1 MEELNDF
8 NEEKEESTFDLK
20 AELFKY
26 LAYWK
31 WILLGFLIGGLI
43 AYLYNRY
50 TIPKYNTEAT
60 MMIVDD
66 QEKNAMNATPSGGGA
81 IFSLEDDGIQNHI
94 EKLKSKQL
102 VESVVEELNHNISYF
117 IEGNVIT
124 VEAYKSSPVLIEFIT
139 PDSIIHSISKNL
151 IVTPTS
157 DTSFKLEEEATGY
170 SENHS
175 IGEVIKLDNI
185 QFTIL
190 PKSGKEEGTF
200 RKTSSVNI
208 RIQPLRAVAAEYI
221 SKLQIAQK
229 GQAKDI
235 LSLSIVQETPE
246 KSEDF
251 LNKLMER
258 FNEEGVKD
266 KQEVAENT
274 TKFIQDR
281 LEMITTELDSV
292 EVNIADFK
300 RDNQIMDVSSGASQF
315 QSKFTATEQEIF
327 SIETQLEL
335 LNSVEELLR
344 NQGKYE
350 LLPDVGI
357 SEGGVSGLVNSY
369 NTLIMERNMYLEG
382 GTERNPIVKTITQQ
396 LDSLRENLFENI
408 ESTRRSL
415 NVRLRELNQRGNM
428 AQGEFSNFPGL
439 EKGMRSIERQQ
450 QIKEQLYL
458 FLLQRR
464 EEAAISFAATASVAR
479 VIDAPF
485 TNNDP
490 VDPKPWLI
498 LVGGFLIGLIIPIL
512 IIFAKN
518 MLDTKVHHKGELS
531 GLIKHIPFIGE
542 VPRIGGEQN
551 ERIELNDRTP
561 LAESF
566 RILRTNLAYL
576 FQNKDKD
583 RGEIIFVTSTIKGEG
598 KTFVSYNMARTLAS
612 TGKKVLLIGADIRNP
627 KLHRYGEI
635 SDAAPKGLSDYLYD
649 FEVSENE
656 VVSIEKQAGIKVDMV
671 LSGPIPPNP
680 AELLM
685 NDRLESLLEYA
696 AGIYDYVLV
705 DTAPTMIVTD
715 TLLVSPLADTTLYV
729 VRADF
734 TDKKMLDFP
743 KELKQQGKLKSPAI
757 ILNDVDY
764 SKFSYGAKYGYSY
777 GYGYGYGAD
786 KESRW
791 QRIKNRMTGKKN

>member
-8 NEEKEESTFDLK
+8 TEEKEESTFDLK
-20 AELFKY
+20 AEIFKY
-26 LAYWK
+26 IAYWK

-50 TIPKYNTEAT
+50 TIPKYSTEAT

-102 VESVVEELNHNISYF
+102 VESVVDELNHNVSYF

-157 DTSFKLEEEATGY
+157 DTSFKLEEEASGY
-170 SENHS
+170 SKDHS

-190 PKSGKEEGTF
+190 PKSGGEEGTF
-200 RKTSSVNI
+200 RKTSPVNI
-208 RIQPLRAVAAEYI
+208 RIQSLRAVAAEYI
-221 SKLQIAQK
+221 SKLQISQK

-235 LSLSIVQETPE
+235 LALSLVHASSG

-258 FNEEGVKD
+258 FNEEGIED

-274 TKFIQDR
+274 TQFIQDR

-292 EVNIADFK
+292 EGGIAEFK
-300 RDNQIMDVSSGASQF
+300 RENRLMDISSGASEF
-315 QSKFTATEQEIF
+315 QSKFSAAEQEIF
-327 SIETQLEL
+327 GLETELSLLESIEE
-335 LNSVEELLR
+335 VLR
-344 NQGKYE
+344 NQGNYE
-350 LLPDVGI
+350 LLPEVGI
-357 SEGGVSGLVNSY
+357 SEGGVAGLITSY
-369 NTLIMERNMYLEG
+369 NTLVMERNMYLKA
-382 GTERNPIVKTITQQ
+382 GTEKNPIVETITEQ
-396 LDSLRENLFENI
+396 LDSLRENLYENI

-415 NVRLRELNQRGNM
+415 NVRLRELNQRENV
-428 AQGEFSNFPGL
+428 AQGQFSNFPGL
-439 EKGMRSIERQQ
+439 EKGMRSIQRQQ
-450 QIKEQLYL
+450 EIKEQLYL

-479 VIDAPF
+479 VIDAAF
-485 TNNDP
+485 TNNAP

-498 LVGGFLIGLIIPIL
+498 LVGGFIIGLIIPIL
-512 IIFAKN
+512 IIFLKD
-518 MLDTKVHHKGELS
+518 MLDTRVHHKGELS

-542 VPRIGGEQN
+542 VPRITSDQSEQ
-551 ERIELNDRTP
+551 IELNDRSP

-576 FQNKDKD
+576 IQNKDKD
-583 RGEIIFVTSTIKGEG
+583 RGEVIFITSTIKGEG
-598 KTFVSYNMARTLAS
+598 KTFVSYNMARTLGS

-627 KLHRYGEI
+627 KLHRYADVAMGEKR
-635 SDAAPKGLSDYLYD
+635 S
-649 FEVSENE
+649 V
-656 VVSIEKQAGIKVDMV
+656 
-671 LSGPIPPNP
+671 
-680 AELLM
+680 
-685 NDRLESLLEYA
+685 
-696 AGIYDYVLV
+696 
-705 DTAPTMIVTD
+705 
-715 TLLVSPLADTTLYV
+715 
-729 VRADF
+729 
-734 TDKKMLDFP
+734 
-743 KELKQQGKLKSPAI
+743 
-757 ILNDVDY
+757 
-764 SKFSYGAKYGYSY
+764 
-777 GYGYGYGAD
+777 
-786 KESRW
+786 
-791 QRIKNRMTGKKN
+791 

>member
-1 MEELNDF
+1 M
-8 NEEKEESTFDLK
+8 
-20 AELFKY
+20 
-26 LAYWK
+26 
-31 WILLGFLIGGLI
+31 FL
-43 AYLYNRY
+43 
-50 TIPKYNTEAT
+50 
-60 MMIVDD
+60 
-66 QEKNAMNATPSGGGA
+66 GGA
-81 IFSLEDDGIQNHI
+81 
-94 EKLKSKQL
+94 
-102 VESVVEELNHNISYF
+102 
-117 IEGNVIT
+117 
-124 VEAYKSSPVLIEFIT
+124 
-139 PDSIIHSISKNL
+139 NL
-151 IVTPTS
+151 
-157 DTSFKLEEEATGY
+157 A
-170 SENHS
+170 
-175 IGEVIKLDNI
+175 
-185 QFTIL
+185 
-190 PKSGKEEGTF
+190 
-200 RKTSSVNI
+200 
-208 RIQPLRAVAAEYI
+208 
-221 SKLQIAQK
+221 
-229 GQAKDI
+229 
-235 LSLSIVQETPE
+235 
-246 KSEDF
+246 
-251 LNKLMER
+251 
-258 FNEEGVKD
+258 
-266 KQEVAENT
+266 
-274 TKFIQDR
+274 
-281 LEMITTELDSV
+281 
-292 EVNIADFK
+292 
-300 RDNQIMDVSSGASQF
+300 
-315 QSKFTATEQEIF
+315 QSKFTKAESEIF
-327 SIETQLEL
+327 GIETQLQLINSIENYL
-335 LNSVEELLR
+335 LDNEP
-344 NQGKYE
+344 YT
-350 LLPDVGI
+350 LLPDAGVT
-357 SEGGVSGLVNSY
+357 EGGIQGLVNSY
-369 NTLIMERNMYLEG
+369 NSLVLQRNGYLKE
-382 GTERNPIVKTITQQ
+382 GTEINPVVETITTQ
-396 LDSLRENLFENI
+396 LNSLRENLFETI
-408 ESTRRSL
+408 ESTKRSL
-415 NVRLRELNQRGNM
+415 NVRLRELNQRENI
-428 AQGEFSNFPGL
+428 AQGQFSNFPGL

-485 TNNDP
+485 TNNNP

-498 LVGGFLIGLIIPIL
+498 LVGGFIIGLIIPIL

-542 VPRIGGEQN
+542 VPRVAGEQN

-612 TGKKVLLIGADIRNP
+612 TGKKVLLVGADIRNP

-649 FEVSENE
+649 FEVTESE
-656 VVSIEKQAGIKVDMV
+656 VISIEKQAGIKVDMV

-696 AGIYDYVLV
+696 AGVYDYVLV

-734 TDKKMLDFP
+734 TDKKMLNFP

-791 QRIKNRMTGKKN
+791 QRMKSRMTGKKN

>member
-8 NEEKEESTFDLK
+8 TEEKEESSFDLK
-20 AELFKY
+20 AEIYKY
-26 LAYWK
+26 LTYWK
-31 WILLGFLIGGLI
+31 WILLGFLIGGLL

-50 TIPKYNTEAT
+50 TIPKYSTEAT

-102 VESVVEELNHNISYF
+102 VESVVNELDHNISYF

-139 PDSIIHSISKNL
+139 PDTIVHSISKNL
-151 IVTPTS
+151 VVTPNS
-157 DTSFKLEEEATGY
+157 DTSFTLEEEATGY
-170 SENHS
+170 SENHN
-175 IGEVIKLDNI
+175 IGEVIKLDDLE
-185 QFTIL
+185 FTIL
-190 PKSGKEEGTF
+190 PKSGEEEGTF

-208 RIQPLRAVAAEYI
+208 RIQPLRTVAAEYI
-221 SKLQIAQK
+221 AKLQIAQK

-235 LSLSIVQETPE
+235 LALSLVQASSE

-292 EVNIADFK
+292 EVGIAEFK
-300 RDNQIMDVSSGASQF
+300 RENRLMDISSGASEF
-315 QSKFTATEQEIF
+315 QSKFSAAEQEIF
-327 SIETQLEL
+327 ALETELSLLESIEE
-335 LNSVEELLR
+335 VLR
-344 NQGKYE
+344 NQGNYE
-350 LLPDVGI
+350 LLPEVGI
-357 SEGGVSGLVNSY
+357 SEGGVAGLINSY
-369 NTLIMERNMYLEG
+369 NTLVMERNMYLKA
-382 GTERNPIVKTITQQ
+382 GTEKNPIVETITEQ
-396 LDSLRENLFENI
+396 LDSLRENLYENI
-408 ESTRRSL
+408 ASTRRSI
-415 NVRLRELNQRGNM
+415 NVRLRELNQRENV
-428 AQGEFSNFPGL
+428 AQGQFSTFPGL

-479 VIDAPF
+479 VIDEAF
-485 TNNDP
+485 TNNSP

-512 IIFAKN
+512 IIFLKN
-518 MLDTKVHHKGELS
+518 MLDTKVHHKGELQS
-531 GLIKHIPFIGE
+531 LTKHVPFIGE
-542 VPRIGGEQN
+542 VPRIASDQSEQ
-551 ERIELNDRTP
+551 IELNDRSP

-576 FQNKDKD
+576 IQNKNKD
-583 RGEIIFVTSTIKGEG
+583 RGEVIFVTSTIKGEG
-598 KTFVSYNMARTLAS
+598 KTFVSYNMARTLRS

-627 KLHRYGEI
+627 KLHRYADVTVGE
-635 SDAAPKGLSDYLYD
+635 KGLSDYLYD
-649 FEVSENE
+649 FDVTEDQIISKDQDS
-656 VVSIEKQAGIKVDMV
+656 SIKMDMV

-685 NDRLESLLEYA
+685 NDRMEELISYA
-696 AGIYDYVLV
+696 AKLYDYVLV

-715 TLLVSPLADTTLYV
+715 TLLISPLADTTLYV
-729 VRADF
+729 VRADL

-743 KELKQQGKLKSPAI
+743 KELKQQGKIKSPAI

-777 GYGYGYGAD
+777 GYGYGYGVD
-786 KESRW
+786 KETRW
-791 QRIKNRMTGKKN
+791 ERIKNRMFGKK

>member
-20 AELFKY
+20 AELFKF
-26 LAYWK
+26 LTYWK
-31 WILLGFLIGGLI
+31 LILLGFIIGGLL

-102 VESVVEELNHNISYF
+102 VESVVDELNHNISYF

-139 PDSIIHSISKNL
+139 HDSIINSLSKDF

-157 DTSFKLEEEATGY
+157 DTSFKLEDETIGY
-170 SENHS
+170 SENHK
-175 IGEVIKLDNI
+175 IGEVIKLEDI

-190 PKSGKEEGTF
+190 PKSGEEQGNF
-200 RKTSSVNI
+200 GRTSSVNI
-208 RIQPLRAVAAEYI
+208 KIEPIRDIAAGYI

-235 LSLSIVQETPE
+235 LFLSLVQNTPE

-251 LNKLMER
+251 LSKLMER
-258 FNEEGVKD
+258 FNEEGVEN

-300 RDNQIMDVSSGASQF
+300 RENQIMDIGSGASQF
-315 QSKFTATEQEIF
+315 QSKFSATEQEVF
-327 SIETQLEL
+327 NTETQLEL
-335 LNSVEELLR
+335 LSSVEELLR
-344 NQGKYE
+344 NQGEYE
-350 LLPDVGI
+350 LLPDVGVN
-357 SEGGVSGLVNSY
+357 EGGVSGLINSY
-369 NTLIMERNMYLEG
+369 NTLVMERNMYLEG
-382 GTERNPIVKTITQQ
+382 GTERNPIVKTISQQ

-408 ESTRRSL
+408 ESTRSSL
-415 NVRLRELNQRGNM
+415 NIRLRELNQRGNV
-428 AQGEFSNFPGL
+428 AQGKFSNFPGL

-464 EEAAISFAATASVAR
+464 EEAAISSAATASVAR
-479 VIDAPF
+479 VIDSPF
-485 TNNDP
+485 TNNSP
-490 VDPKPWLI
+490 VDPAPWLI
-498 LVGGFLIGLIIPIL
+498 LIGGFLIGLIIPIG
-512 IIFAKN
+512 IIFIKN
-518 MLDTKVHHKGELS
+518 FLDTKVHHKGDLS
-531 GLIKHIPFIGE
+531 PLLKLVPFAGE
-542 VPRIGGEQN
+542 VPKIEAEQSD
-551 ERIELNDRTP
+551 IIALNDRSP

-566 RILRTNLAYL
+566 RILRTNLAY
-576 FQNKDKD
+576 
-583 RGEIIFVTSTIKGEG
+583 IIQKKKKEVADVIYVTSTIKGEG
-598 KTFVSYNMARTLAS
+598 KTFVSFNLSRTLSS
-612 TGKKVLLIGADIRNP
+612 TDRKVLLIGADVRNP
-627 KLHRYGEI
+627 KLHRYTSLTKGARE
-635 SDAAPKGLSDYLYD
+635 KGLSDYLYD
-649 FEVSENE
+649 HQVSPKDIISKTNE
-656 VVSIEKQAGIKVDMV
+656 DGIAVDV
-671 LSGPIPPNP
+671 ILSGPIPPNP

-685 NDRLESLLEYA
+685 NQRMEQLINTLKPE
-696 AGIYDYVLV
+696 YDYIIV

-715 TLLVSPLADTTLYV
+715 TLLISQLADYTLYV
-729 VRADF
+729 TRANY
-734 TDKKMLDFP
+734 TEKKLLDFP
-743 KELKQQGKLKSPAI
+743 KELKKQGKLKGLSVV
-757 ILNDVDY
+757 LNDVDY

-786 KESRW
+786 EESRW
-791 QRIKNRMTGKKN
+791 TRIKSRLFN

>member
-8 NEEKEESTFDLK
+8 NEDREESTFDLK
-20 AELFKY
+20 AELYKY

-31 WILLGFLIGGLI
+31 WILFGFLMGGLI

-50 TIPKYNTEAT
+50 TIPKYRTGAT

-81 IFSLEDDGIQNHI
+81 IFALQDDGIQNHI
-94 EKLKSKQL
+94 EKLRSKQL
-102 VESVVEELNHNISYF
+102 VESVVAELDHNISYF

-139 PDSIIHSISKNL
+139 PDTIVHSASRNL
-151 IVTPTS
+151 VVTPNS
-157 DTSFKLEEEATGY
+157 DTSFTLEEESTGY
-170 SENHS
+170 SENHN
-175 IGEVIKLDNI
+175 IGEVIKLDDLE
-185 QFTIL
+185 FTIL
-190 PKSGKEEGTF
+190 PKSGEEEGTF

-208 RIQPLRAVAAEYI
+208 RIQPLRSVAADYI

-235 LSLSIVQETPE
+235 LALSLVQASSG

-292 EVNIADFK
+292 EGGIAEFK
-300 RDNQIMDVSSGASQF
+300 RENRLMDISSGASEF
-315 QSKFTATEQEIF
+315 QSKFSAAEQEIF
-327 SIETQLEL
+327 TLETELSLLESIEE
-335 LNSVEELLR
+335 VLR
-344 NQGKYE
+344 NQGNYE
-350 LLPDVGI
+350 LLPEVGI
-357 SEGGVSGLVNSY
+357 SEGGVAGLINSY
-369 NTLIMERNMYLEG
+369 NTLVMERNMYLKA
-382 GTERNPIVKTITQQ
+382 GTEKNPIVETITEQ
-396 LDSLRENLFENI
+396 LDSLRENLYENI
-408 ESTRRSL
+408 ESTRRSI
-415 NVRLRELNQRGNM
+415 NVRLRELNQRENV
-428 AQGEFSNFPGL
+428 AQGQFSNFPGL

-479 VIDAPF
+479 VIDEAF
-485 TNNDP
+485 TNNSP

-518 MLDTKVHHKGELS
+518 MLDTKVHHKGELQS
-531 GLIKHIPFIGE
+531 LTKHVPFIGE
-542 VPRIGGEQN
+542 VPRIGSDQSEQ
-551 ERIELNDRTP
+551 IELNDRSP

-576 FQNKDKD
+576 IQNKNKD
-583 RGEIIFVTSTIKGEG
+583 RGEVIFVTSTIKGEG
-598 KTFVSYNMARTLAS
+598 KTFVSYNMARTLRS

-627 KLHRYGEI
+627 KLHRYADVNVGE
-635 SDAAPKGLSDYLYD
+635 KGLSDYLYD
-649 FEVSENE
+649 FDVTEDQIISKDQDS
-656 VVSIEKQAGIKVDMV
+656 SIKMDMV

-685 NDRLESLLEYA
+685 NDRMEELINYA
-696 AGIYDYVLV
+696 AKLYDYVLV

-715 TLLVSPLADTTLYV
+715 TLLISPLADTTLYV
-729 VRADF
+729 VRADL

-743 KELKQQGKLKSPAI
+743 KELKQQGKIKSPAI

-777 GYGYGYGAD
+777 GYGYGYGVD
-786 KESRW
+786 KASRW
-791 QRIKNRMTGKKN
+791 QRIKSTMFGKK

>member
-1 MEELNDF
+1 MDELNDF
-8 NEEKEESTFDLK
+8 TEEREESTFDLK

-26 LAYWK
+26 LTYWK
-31 WILLGFLIGGLI
+31 WIFLGFLIGGLI

-102 VESVVEELNHNISYF
+102 VESVVDELDHNISYF

-139 PDSIIHSISKNL
+139 PDSIIHFTSKNL
-151 IVTPTS
+151 KVTPTS
-157 DTSFKLEEEATGY
+157 DIAFKLEEEASGY
-170 SENHS
+170 SESHN
-175 IGEVIKLDNI
+175 IGELIKLDNI

-190 PKSGKEEGTF
+190 PKSGEEEGTF

-208 RIQPLRAVAAEYI
+208 KIQPLRQVAADYI

-235 LSLSIVQETPE
+235 LALSLVQPTPE
-246 KSEDF
+246 ESEDF

-274 TKFIQDR
+274 TQFIQDR

-292 EVNIADFK
+292 EVGIAEFK
-300 RDNQIMDVSSGASQF
+300 RENRLMDISSGASEF
-315 QSKFTATEQEIF
+315 QSKFSAAEQEIF
-327 SIETQLEL
+327 TLETELSLLESIEE
-335 LNSVEELLR
+335 VLR
-344 NQGKYE
+344 NQGNYE
-350 LLPDVGI
+350 LLPEVGI
-357 SEGGVSGLVNSY
+357 SEGGVSGLINSY
-369 NTLIMERNMYLEG
+369 NTLVMERNMYLKA
-382 GTERNPIVKTITQQ
+382 GTEKNPLVETITEQ
-396 LDSLRENLFENI
+396 LDSLRENLYENI

-415 NVRLRELNQRGNM
+415 NVRLRELNQRENV
-428 AQGEFSNFPGL
+428 AQGQFSNFPGL

-479 VIDAPF
+479 VIDAAF
-485 TNNDP
+485 TNNAP

-498 LVGGFLIGLIIPIL
+498 LVGGFIIGLIIPIL
-512 IIFAKN
+512 IIFLKN
-518 MLDTKVHHKGELS
+518 MLDTKVHHKGELQS
-531 GLIKHIPFIGE
+531 LTKHVPFIGE
-542 VPRIGGEQN
+542 VPRITGEQS
-551 ERIELNDRTP
+551 EQIELNDRSP

-576 FQNKDKD
+576 IQNKNKD
-583 RGEIIFVTSTIKGEG
+583 RGEVIFITSTIKGEG
-598 KTFVSYNMARTLAS
+598 KTFISYNMARTLGS

-627 KLHRYGEI
+627 KLHRYADVAMGE
-635 SDAAPKGLSDYLYD
+635 KGLSDYLYD
-649 FEVSENE
+649 FEVTENQIISKDQSG
-656 VVSIEKQAGIKVDMV
+656 SIKIDMA

-685 NDRLESLLEYA
+685 NDRMEQLIKYA
-696 AGIYDYVLV
+696 SKIYDYVLV

-715 TLLVSPLADTTLYV
+715 TLLISPLADTTLYV
-729 VRADF
+729 VRADL

-743 KELKQQGKLKSPAI
+743 KELKQQGKIKSPAI

-777 GYGYGYGAD
+777 GYGYGYGVD
-786 KESRW
+786 RESRW
-791 QRIKNRMTGKKN
+791 QRIKNRMTGKKS

>member
-8 NEEKEESTFDLK
+8 NEEREESTFDLK
-20 AELFKY
+20 AELYKY
-26 LAYWK
+26 LAHWK
-31 WILLGFLIGGLI
+31 WILFGFLVGGLI

-50 TIPKYNTEAT
+50 TIPQYRTGAT

-81 IFSLEDDGIQNHI
+81 IFSLQDDGIQNHI
-94 EKLKSKQL
+94 EKLRSKQL
-102 VESVVEELNHNISYF
+102 VESVVDELDHNISYF
-117 IEGNVIT
+117 IEGNVIA

-139 PDSIIHSISKNL
+139 PDSLVHSVSKSL
-151 IVTPTS
+151 VVTPTS
-157 DTSFKLEEEATGY
+157 DTSFMLEEEASGY
-170 SENHS
+170 SKNHS
-175 IGEVIKLDNI
+175 IGEVINLDNL

-190 PKSGKEEGTF
+190 PKSGEEEGTF
-200 RKTSSVNI
+200 RKTSPVTI
-208 RIQPLRAVAAEYI
+208 KIQSLRSVAANYI
-221 SKLQIAQK
+221 GKLQIAQK

-235 LSLSIVQETPE
+235 LALSLVQEIPK

-251 LNKLMER
+251 LAKLMER

-300 RDNQIMDVSSGASQF
+300 RENQIMDVSSGASQF
-315 QSKFTATEQEIF
+315 QSKFTAAEQEVF
-327 SIETQLEL
+327 NLETQLQL
-335 LNSVEELLR
+335 LSSVEDLLKSR
-344 NQGKYE
+344 GDYE

-357 SEGGVSGLVNSY
+357 SEGGVSGLANSY
-369 NTLIMERNMYLEG
+369 NSLVMERNMYLEG
-382 GTERNPIVKTITQQ
+382 GTERNPVVQTLTQQ

-408 ESTRRSL
+408 ESTRRSI

-428 AQGEFSNFPGL
+428 AQGQFSNFPGL

-479 VIDAPF
+479 VVDAAF
-485 TNNDP
+485 TNNEP

-512 IIFAKN
+512 VIFLKN
-518 MLDTKVHHKGELS
+518 LLDTKVHHKGELS
-531 GLIKHIPFIGE
+531 GLTKHIPFIGE
-542 VPRIGGEQN
+542 VPRVGKEQN
-551 ERIELNDRTP
+551 QRIELNDRTP

-576 FQNKDKD
+576 FQNKNKD
-583 RGEIIFVTSTIKGEG
+583 RGEVIFVTSTIKGEG
-598 KTFVSYNMARTLAS
+598 KTFISYNMARTLAS
-612 TGKKVLLIGADIRNP
+612 TGKKVLLVGADIRNP

-635 SDAAPKGLSDYLYD
+635 SDTAPKGLSDYLYD
-649 FEVSENE
+649 LDVT
-656 VVSIEKQAGIKVDMV
+656 EKEIISVEKEAGIKVDMV

-696 AGIYDYVLV
+696 AQIYDFVLV

-715 TLLVSPLADTTLYV
+715 TLLISPLADTTLYV
-729 VRADF
+729 VRSDF

-764 SKFSYGAKYGYSY
+764 SKFSYGANYGYSY
-777 GYGYGYGAD
+777 GYGYGYGVD
-786 KESRW
+786 KDSRW
-791 QRIKNRMTGKKN
+791 QRIKNKVSGNK

>member
-8 NEEKEESTFDLK
+8 TEEKGESTFDLK
-20 AELFKY
+20 AEIFKY

-31 WILLGFLIGGLI
+31 WIILGFLIGGLL

-50 TIPKYNTEAT
+50 TIPKYHTEAT

-66 QEKNAMNATPSGGGA
+66 QEKNAMSATPSGGGA

-102 VESVVEELNHNISYF
+102 VESVVNELNHNISYF

-124 VEAYKSSPVLIEFIT
+124 IEAYKSSPVLIEFIT
-139 PDSIIHSISKNL
+139 SDSIIHEVSKNL
-151 IVTPTS
+151 VVTPTS
-157 DTSFKLEEEATGY
+157 DTSFRLEDEGSQY
-170 SENHS
+170 SEKHN
-175 IGEVIKLDNI
+175 IGELINLDNI

-190 PKSGKEEGTF
+190 PKSGEEEGTF
-200 RKTSSVNI
+200 RRTSSVHI
-208 RIQPLRAVAAEYI
+208 KVQPVRTVAAEYI

-235 LSLSIVQETPE
+235 LTLGLVQENSE

-258 FNEEGVKD
+258 FNEEGIVD

-292 EVNIADFK
+292 EVGIADFK
-300 RDNQIMDVSSGASQF
+300 RQNRLMDISSGASEF
-315 QSKFTATEQEIF
+315 QSKFSAAEQEIF
-327 SIETQLEL
+327 TLETELSLLESIEE
-335 LNSVEELLR
+335 VLR
-344 NQGKYE
+344 NQGNYT
-350 LLPDVGI
+350 LLPEVGI
-357 SEGGVSGLVNSY
+357 NEGGVSGLINSY
-369 NTLIMERNMYLEG
+369 NALVMERNMYLKG
-382 GTERNPIVKTITQQ
+382 GTEKNPLVETITEQ
-396 LDSLRENLFENI
+396 LDSLRENLYENI
-408 ESTRRSL
+408 ESTRRSI
-415 NVRLRELNQRGNM
+415 NVRLRELNQRENVAEG
-428 AQGEFSNFPGL
+428 QFSNFPGL
-439 EKGMRSIERQQ
+439 EKGMRSIQRQQ
-450 QIKEQLYL
+450 EIKEQLYL

-479 VIDAPF
+479 VIDAAF
-485 TNNDP
+485 TNNAP

-512 IIFAKN
+512 IIFLKN
-518 MLDTKVHHKGELS
+518 MMDTKVHHKGELQS
-531 GLIKHIPFIGE
+531 LIKHVPFIGE
-542 VPRIGGEQN
+542 VPRINKDQSEQ
-551 ERIELNDRTP
+551 IELNDRSP

-576 FQNKDKD
+576 IQNKDKE
-583 RGEIIFVTSTIKGEG
+583 RGEVIFITSTIKGEG

-627 KLHRYGEI
+627 KLHRYADVTAGE
-635 SDAAPKGLSDYLYD
+635 KGLSDYLYD
-649 FEVSENE
+649 FEVTEDKIISKEQSG
-656 VVSIEKQAGIKVDMV
+656 SIKMDMV

-685 NDRLESLLEYA
+685 NDRMEQLINYA
-696 AGIYDYVLV
+696 SKAYDYVLV

-715 TLLVSPLADTTLYV
+715 TLLISPLADTTLYV
-729 VRADF
+729 VRAEF

-743 KELKQQGKLKSPAI
+743 KELKQQGKVKSPAI

-791 QRIKNRMTGKKN
+791 QRIKNSMRGKKN

>member
-8 NEEKEESTFDLK
+8 NEEKEESSFDLK
-20 AELFKY
+20 AEIYKY

-31 WILLGFLIGGLI
+31 WILLGFLIGGLL

-50 TIPKYNTEAT
+50 TIPKYNTSAS
-60 MMIVDD
+60 MIIVDD

-81 IFSLEDDGIQNHI
+81 IFSLSDDGIQNHI

-102 VESVVEELNHNISYF
+102 VESVVAELDHNILYY
-117 IEGNVIT
+117 IEGNIIT
-124 VEAYKSSPVLIEFIT
+124 VEAYKSSPIVMQFISE
-139 PDSIIHSISKNL
+139 DSLVDQVTGNL
-151 IVTPTS
+151 LVTPTS
-157 DTSFKLEEEATGY
+157 ETSFRLEVEDMDYNKIHE
-170 SENHS
+170 
-175 IGEVIKLDNI
+175 IGEIIELQGLK
-185 QFTIL
+185 FTIL
-190 PKSGKEEGTF
+190 PRKGGESGTLE
-200 RKTSSVNI
+200 KTKAVNI
-208 RIQPLRAVAAEYI
+208 RLYPVTTVANHYI
-221 SKLQIAQK
+221 NQLQITQK

-235 LSLSIVQETPE
+235 LSLSIVQESSE
-246 KSEDF
+246 RSEDF

-292 EVNIADFK
+292 EVGIAEFK
-300 RDNQIMDVSSGASQF
+300 RENRLMDISSGASEF
-315 QSKFTATEQEIF
+315 QSKFSEAEQEIF
-327 SIETQLEL
+327 ALETELSLLESIEE
-335 LNSVEELLR
+335 VLR
-344 NQGKYE
+344 NQGNYE
-350 LLPDVGI
+350 LLPEVGI
-357 SEGGVSGLVNSY
+357 SKGGVSGLITSY
-369 NTLIMERNMYLEG
+369 NTLVMERNMYLKG
-382 GTERNPIVKTITQQ
+382 GTEKNPLVETLTEQ
-396 LDSLRENLFENI
+396 LDSLRENLYENI

-415 NVRLRELNQRGNM
+415 NVQLRELSQRENV
-428 AQGEFSNFPGL
+428 AQGQFSNFPGL

-479 VIDAPF
+479 VIDDAF
-485 TNNDP
+485 TNNWP
-490 VDPKPWLI
+490 VEPKPWLI
-498 LVGGFLIGLIIPIL
+498 LIGGFVIGLIIPIL
-512 IIFAKN
+512 IIFLKN
-518 MLDTKVHHKGELS
+518 MLDTKVHHKGELQS
-531 GLIKHIPFIGE
+531 LIKHIPFIGE
-542 VPRIGGEQN
+542 VPRIANEQS
-551 ERIELNDRTP
+551 EQIELNDRSP

-576 FQNKDKD
+576 IQNKDKD
-583 RGEIIFVTSTIKGEG
+583 RGEIIFITSTIKGEG
-598 KTFVSYNMARTLAS
+598 KTFVSYNMARTLGS

-627 KLHRYGEI
+627 KLHRYADVTMGE
-635 SDAAPKGLSDYLYD
+635 KGLSDYLYD
-649 FEVSENE
+649 FEVSEE
-656 VVSIEKQAGIKVDMV
+656 QIISRDQSGSIKMDMV

-685 NDRLESLLEYA
+685 NDRMEQLVKYA
-696 AGIYDYVLV
+696 SKMYDYVLV

-715 TLLVSPLADTTLYV
+715 TLLISPLADTTLYV
-729 VRADF
+729 VRADL

-743 KELKQQGKLKSPAI
+743 KELKQQGKIKSPAI

-777 GYGYGYGAD
+777 GYGYGYGVD

-791 QRIKNRMTGKKN
+791 QRIKNRMFGKK

>member
-8 NEEKEESTFDLK
+8 NEEREESTFDLK
-20 AELFKY
+20 AELYKY

-31 WILLGFLIGGLI
+31 WILFGFLMGGLI

-50 TIPKYNTEAT
+50 TIPKYRTGAT

-66 QEKNAMNATPSGGGA
+66 QEKNAINATPSGGGA
-81 IFSLEDDGIQNHI
+81 IFSLQDDGIQNHI
-94 EKLKSKQL
+94 EKLRSKQL
-102 VESVVEELNHNISYF
+102 VESVVDELDHNISYF
-117 IEGNVIT
+117 IEGNVIA

-139 PDSIIHSISKNL
+139 PDSLVHSVSKSL
-151 IVTPTS
+151 VVTPTS
-157 DTSFKLEEEATGY
+157 DTSFMLEEEASGY
-170 SENHS
+170 SKNHS
-175 IGEVIKLDNI
+175 IGEVINLDNL

-190 PKSGKEEGTF
+190 PKSGEEEGTF
-200 RKTSSVNI
+200 RKTSPVTI
-208 RIQPLRAVAAEYI
+208 KIQSLRSVAANYI
-221 SKLQIAQK
+221 GKLQIAQK

-235 LSLSIVQETPE
+235 LALSLVQEIPK

-251 LNKLMER
+251 LAKLMER

-300 RDNQIMDVSSGASQF
+300 RENQIMDVSSGASQF
-315 QSKFTATEQEIF
+315 QSKFTAAEQEVF
-327 SIETQLEL
+327 NLETQLQL
-335 LNSVEELLR
+335 LNSVEDLLKS
-344 NQGKYE
+344 QGNYE

-369 NTLIMERNMYLEG
+369 NSLVMERNMYLEG
-382 GTERNPIVKTITQQ
+382 GTERNPVVQTLTQQ
-396 LDSLRENLFENI
+396 LDSLRKNLFENI
-408 ESTRRSL
+408 ESTRRSI

-428 AQGEFSNFPGL
+428 AQGQFSNFPGL

-479 VIDAPF
+479 VVDAAF
-485 TNNDP
+485 TNNEP

-512 IIFAKN
+512 IILVKN
-518 MLDTKVHHKGELS
+518 LLDTKVHHKGELS
-531 GLIKHIPFIGE
+531 GLTKHIPFIGE
-542 VPRIGGEQN
+542 VPRVGKEQN
-551 ERIELNDRTP
+551 QRIELNDRTP

-576 FQNKDKD
+576 FQNKNKD
-583 RGEIIFVTSTIKGEG
+583 RGEVIFVTSTIKGEG
-598 KTFVSYNMARTLAS
+598 KTFISYNMARTLAS
-612 TGKKVLLIGADIRNP
+612 TGKKVLLVGADIRNP

-635 SDAAPKGLSDYLYD
+635 SDTAPKGLSDYLYD
-649 FEVSENE
+649 LDVT
-656 VVSIEKQAGIKVDMV
+656 EKEIISVEKEAGIKVDMV

-696 AGIYDYVLV
+696 AQIYDFVLV

-715 TLLVSPLADTTLYV
+715 TLLISPLADTTLYV
-729 VRADF
+729 VRSDF

-764 SKFSYGAKYGYSY
+764 SKFSYGANYGYSY
-777 GYGYGYGAD
+777 GYGYGYGVD
-786 KESRW
+786 KDSRW
-791 QRIKNRMTGKKN
+791 QRIKNKMSGSK

>member
-8 NEEKEESTFDLK
+8 NEEREESNFDLK

-31 WILLGFLIGGLI
+31 WIFLGFLIGGLI

-50 TIPKYNTEAT
+50 TIPKYRTEAT

-102 VESVVEELNHNISYF
+102 VESVVDELNHNISYF

-139 PDSIIHSISKNL
+139 PDSIVHSISKNL

-157 DTSFKLEEEATGY
+157 DTSFKLEEESSGY
-170 SENHS
+170 SENHN
-175 IGEVIKLDNI
+175 IGEVIKLGDI

-190 PKSGKEEGTF
+190 PKSGEEEGTF
-200 RKTSSVNI
+200 RKTRSVNI
-208 RIQPLRAVAAEYI
+208 SIQPLRAVAANYI
-221 SKLQIAQK
+221 AKLQIAQK

-235 LSLSIVQETPE
+235 LALSLVQETSE

-251 LNKLMER
+251 LSKLMER

-300 RDNQIMDVSSGASQF
+300 RDNQIMDVGSGAAQF
-315 QSKFTATEQEIF
+315 QSKFTAAEQEVF
-327 SIETQLEL
+327 NLETQLQL
-335 LNSVEELLR
+335 LSSVEDLLR

-357 SEGGVSGLVNSY
+357 SEGGISGLVNSY

-396 LDSLRENLFENI
+396 LDSLRDNLFENI

-415 NVRLRELNQRGNM
+415 NVRLRELNQRGNV
-428 AQGEFSNFPGL
+428 AQGQFSNFPGL

-479 VIDAPF
+479 VIDDPF
-485 TNNDP
+485 TNNAP

-512 IIFAKN
+512 IIFLKN
-518 MLDTKVHHKGELS
+518 LLDTKVHHKGELS
-531 GLIKHIPFIGE
+531 GLTRHIPFIGE

-551 ERIELNDRTP
+551 QRIELNDRTP

-583 RGEIIFVTSTIKGEG
+583 RGEVIFVTSTIKGEG

-612 TGKKVLLIGADIRNP
+612 TGKKVLLVGADIRNP

-635 SDAAPKGLSDYLYD
+635 SDTAPKGLSDYLYD

-656 VVSIEKQAGIKVDMV
+656 IISVEKEAGIKVDMV

-696 AGIYDYVLV
+696 AGVYDFVLV

-777 GYGYGYGAD
+777 GYGYGYGVD

-791 QRIKNRMTGKKN
+791 QRIKNRMFRNK